1 MSVLDWS
8 VLVTAAVLVGFAKT
22 AIGGI
27 GAIATAL
34 FATVLPA
41 RESTGALLPL
51 LLAGDLIAVAAY
63 RRHADWP
70 TLLRLSPSVAA
81 GVTAGAGFVAVA
93 DDGVMRRTIGAL
105 LVALVALTVT
115 QRVRGRAVAVR
126 GRLAG
131 AAFGSMAG
139 FATMVAN
146 AAGPVMSIYLLAAGT
161 SMLGFLGTGAWF
173 YLLVN
178 LFKLP
183 FSIGLGLVD
192 AGSLRTDALLLPAL
206 AVGALLGR
214 LAVGRIDK
222 GLFENL
228 VLGAT
233 AVASVNLLR

>member
-1 MSVLDWS
+1 MSAVDWTVLI
-8 VLVTAAVLVGFAKT
+8 TAAMLVGFAKT

-51 LLAGDLIAVAAY
+51 LLAGDLIAVATY
-63 RRHADWP
+63 RKHADWP
-70 TLLRLSPSVAA
+70 TLLRLFPSVAA
-81 GVTAGAGFVAVA
+81 GVVVGAGFVAVA
-93 DDGVMRRTIGAL
+93 DDTVMRRAIGGLL
-105 LVALVALTVT
+105 LVLVTISLV
-115 QRVRGRAVAVR
+115 QKLRRAELRVR
-126 GRLAG
+126 GRLASW
-131 AAFGSMAG
+131 AFGSAAG

-173 YLLVN
+173 FLLVN

-183 FSIGLGLVD
+183 FSIGLGLID

-206 AVGALLGR
+206 VVGAVLGR
-214 LAVGRIDK
+214 LVIGRMNKDV
-222 GLFENL
+222 FERL
-228 VLGAT
+228 VLFCT
-233 AVASVNLLR
+233 AAAGVNLLR